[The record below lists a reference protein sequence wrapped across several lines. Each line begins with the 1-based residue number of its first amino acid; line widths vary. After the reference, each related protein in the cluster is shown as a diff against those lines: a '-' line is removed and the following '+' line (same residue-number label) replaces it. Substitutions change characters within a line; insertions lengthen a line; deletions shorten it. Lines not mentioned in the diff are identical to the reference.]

1 MKNLLL
7 LTAFI
12 ICFTLTTK
20 AQEKPLAPEEYRNH
34 IGKTETLCDT
44 VYSIKIYSDTL
55 TILSMGGNIPK
66 QRFTIAVKGNKI
78 QLDWANLKRK
88 HLCVTGTIELYK
100 NTIRVIAAQTNQI
113 TVTK

>member
-7 LTAFI
+7 LPLVIAGFTYTA
-12 ICFTLTTK
+12 K
-20 AQEKPLAPEEYRNH
+20 AQEKPLAPDEYRNH

-55 TILSMGGNIPK
+55 TILSMGGNIPN

-88 HLCVTGTIELYK
+88 HLCITGTIELYK

-113 TVTK
+113 VVSK